1 MGIKVPVSFSIE
13 QYPYGPKYYGGLGLN
28 YYPLGQRKL
37 TYCTGIT
44 VHLGTYTQDDYDYY
58 YYPMYGDPYY
68 YHTRKDYI
76 YGGAYITNGL
86 AWNISK
92 NFSISGQFG
101 LGVID
106 LESEEWGRTH
116 ATGELN
122 ASIRF

>member
-44 VHLGTYTQDDYDYY
+44 VHLGTYTQDGTDYY
-58 YYPMYGDPYY
+58 PTYGYTYY
-68 YHTRKDYI
+68 YQVIKDYI
-76 YGGAYITNGL
+76 YGGAYVTSGL

-92 NFSISGQFG
+92 TFSISGQFG

-106 LESEEWGRTH
+106 LEGDSWGRTH